1 MEGSIKSFLYLRE
14 GWKKEKALE
23 KALGSLRAV
32 LILVVRRKAS
42 PRYARTAQHHPVLTL
57 NEFLI
62 DMQHYSPLN

>member
-32 LILVVRRKAS
+32 LILVRHKAS
-42 PRYARTAQHHPVLTL
+42 PRYVRTAQHHPVLTL
-57 NEFLI
+57 NELLI
-62 DMQHYSPLN
+62 DVQHYSPLN